1 MLTDSVFTSLNAH
14 LDFIQ
19 ATASST
25 LPAAAT
31 VKCFGIDDGTII
43 NNDGSPGGV
52 LYKAVRA
59 YVDQDCAN
67 NEECDIAQVYGW
79 PMNSWCVGNVKD
91 MSSLFI
97 EMWTFNENISDWD
110 TSSVTNM
117 YAMFRYATS
126 FNGDVSN
133 FDTSSVTD
141 MHGMFYVATSFNR
154 DVSNFDTSSVTNMN
168 GMFFGASSFNGDV
181 SNFDTSSVTYMIQMF
196 AYATSFNGD
205 VSNFDTSSVTEMR
218 NMFEGATSFNKDLC
232 SWQDSFPYTR
242 EVVGIFTNS
251 NCTYQDTPNE
261 TQKGPFCASDCQ
273 SSQVVSCG
281 IFFFMM
287 SMISFFT
294 K

>member
-1 MLTDSVFTSLNAH
+1 M
-14 LDFIQ
+14 
-19 ATASST
+19 
-25 LPAAAT
+25 
-31 VKCFGIDDGTII
+31 KCFGIDDGTII

-52 LYKAVRA
+52 LYNAVRA

-91 MSSLFI
+91 MAWLF
-97 EMWTFNENISDWD
+97 EFLDMRTFNEDISGWD

-133 FDTSSVTD
+133 FDTSSVTS
-141 MHGMFYVATSFNR
+141 MGYMFEKAISFNQ
-154 DVSNFDTSSVTNMN
+154 DLSNFDTSSVTDMD
-168 GMFFGASSFNGDV
+168 GMFAFAPSFNGDV
-181 SNFDTSSVTYMIQMF
+181 SNFDISSVTSMWRMLY
-196 AYATSFNGD
+196 
-205 VSNFDTSSVTEMR
+205 
-218 NMFEGATSFNKDLC
+218 GATSFNKDLC
-232 SWQDSFPYTR
+232 SWQDSFPYTKAD
-242 EVVGIFTNS
+242 GIFANS
-251 NCTYQDTPNE
+251 NCTYQDTPDK
-261 TQKGPFCASDCQ
+261 TQNGPFCASDCQ